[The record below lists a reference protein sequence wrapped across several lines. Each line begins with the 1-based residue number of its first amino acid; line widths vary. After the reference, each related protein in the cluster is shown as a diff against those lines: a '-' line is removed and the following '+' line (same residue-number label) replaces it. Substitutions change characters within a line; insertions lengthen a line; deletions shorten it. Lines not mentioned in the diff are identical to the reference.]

1 MSIEKSYF
9 EGGMTTCAQKGKTAD
24 KYKRKSVGGLHAENK
39 HQDCG
44 APPTQGKCW
53 SVLNPQILSNNNKV
67 IGVTT
72 NMLRRDNQNK
82 RHTYQG

>member
-24 KYKRKSVGGLHAENK
+24 IYKRKSVGGLHAEKK

-44 APPTQGKCW
+44 ASPPQGEFW
-53 SVLNPQILSNNNKV
+53 SGLNPPILSTDNKV
-67 IGVTT
+67 TGATT
-72 NMLRRDNQNK
+72 NMFRK
-82 RHTYQG
+82 